1 MKMTSETIETVI
13 AEIRDRISSY
23 IDEYEAHPNKREDL
37 KQEMKSFTIEK
48 ACLVFGINE
57 NDYKEKPILELVSD
71 LYKVVVHSQ
80 FVQTNRTVVACF
92 FALLNLL
99 NENA

>member
-23 IDEYEAHPNKREDL
+23 VDEYEAHPNKREDL
-37 KQEMKSFTIEK
+37 KQEMKCFTIEK
-48 ACLVFGINE
+48 ACLVFGLNGE
-57 NDYKEKPILELVSD
+57 DYKEKPILELVSD

-80 FVQTNRTVVACF
+80 FVQTNRTIVACF
-92 FALLNLL
+92 LSLLNLL
-99 NENA
+99 NAND

>member
-1 MKMTSETIETVI
+1 MTSETIENVI

-23 IDEYEAHPNKREDL
+23 INEYEANPGKKEEL
-37 KQEMKSFTIEK
+37 KEEMKCFTIEK
-48 ACLVFGINE
+48 ACLVFGLNE
-57 NDYKEKPILELVSD
+57 EDYKGKPILELVSD

-80 FVQTNRTVVACF
+80 FAQTNRTVVACF

>member
-37 KQEMKSFTIEK
+37 KQEMKSFTMQK
-48 ACLVFGINE
+48 R
-57 NDYKEKPILELVSD
+57 P
-71 LYKVVVHSQ
+71 
-80 FVQTNRTVVACF
+80 
-92 FALLNLL
+92 
-99 NENA
+99 